1 MPSKEVL
8 EPHRGGVISD
18 QHHVIVKI
26 KTGLCVM
33 NKTSFK
39 LLDLN
44 QWNSKHSSPAILKKN
59 FVYSPESPSSGC
71 GP

>member
-1 MPSKEVL
+1 
-8 EPHRGGVISD
+8 
-18 QHHVIVKI
+18 
-26 KTGLCVM
+26 M

-71 GP
+71 GPQCNTFEKKKKMKTDANGQKMKNDSKV